1 MERKHQDISRKDEPK
16 KVPATDPGRKE
27 SPKRHEEAPGRR
39 PAPTVPDL
47 DDDTTGELP
56 DRDSEMPDERERDAD
71 DR

>member
-1 MERKHQDISRKDEPK
+1 MERKRQDIRPKDEPEK
-16 KVPATDPGRKE
+16 APATDPGRKE

-39 PAPTVPDL
+39 PAPTVPDV

-56 DRDSEMPDERERDAD
+56 DRDSDVPDERENDAD